1 MPGELTGPP
10 TLTTL
15 PHAKGMK
22 LELEE
27 SEVGE
32 SGDDVTEDAGPEED
46 KEGGISSRMA
56 AVEVKDL
63 DRDESLELED
73 QLMVMLNEDKT
84 GTV

>member
-32 SGDDVTEDAGPEED
+32 SGDDVTQSWVYETA
-46 KEGGISSRMA
+46 
-56 AVEVKDL
+56 
-63 DRDESLELED
+63 
-73 QLMVMLNEDKT
+73 MLR
-84 GTV
+84 

>member
-27 SEVGE
+27 SEVGK

-46 KEGGISSRMA
+46 KEVYPCL
-56 AVEVKDL
+56 AVRRTPRLWK
-63 DRDESLELED
+63 
-73 QLMVMLNEDKT
+73 
-84 GTV
+84 

>member
-27 SEVGE
+27 FEVGE
-32 SGDDVTEDAGPEED
+32 SGDDVT
-46 KEGGISSRMA
+46 
-56 AVEVKDL
+56 
-63 DRDESLELED
+63 
-73 QLMVMLNEDKT
+73 
-84 GTV
+84 

>member
-1 MPGELTGPP
+1 MPGELMGPP

-15 PHAKGMK
+15 LHAKGMK

-46 KEGGISSRMA
+46 KEVFTCL
-56 AVEVKDL
+56 AVRRTPRL
-63 DRDESLELED
+63 WR
-73 QLMVMLNEDKT
+73 
-84 GTV
+84 